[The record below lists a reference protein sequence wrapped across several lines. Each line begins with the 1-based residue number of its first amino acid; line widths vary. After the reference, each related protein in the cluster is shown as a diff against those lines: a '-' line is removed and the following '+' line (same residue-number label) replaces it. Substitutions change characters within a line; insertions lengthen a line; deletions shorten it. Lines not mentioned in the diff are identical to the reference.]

1 MLKIIV
7 ADEDSQVRVGE
18 FELPIAPI
26 IGATIAVPYPD
37 DEVGMA
43 FYNISDLV
51 IVSVGSFC
59 LLDGDERVEGPAIVA
74 FGAKV

>member
-7 ADEDSQVRVGE
+7 ANEDSQVRVGE
-18 FELPIAPI
+18 FDLPIAPT
-26 IGATIAVPYPD
+26 IGVSIAIPSPD

-43 FYNISDLV
+43 FYNISDVV

-59 LLDGDERVEGPAIVA
+59 LLYGDDRVEGPAIIA